1 MSDETISVLPRILD
15 PSMKFTVN
23 SIKQMPS
30 KEEVNT
36 KDNTLP
42 NLHYD
47 TLGRG
52 AVNVKKEDKDTN
64 NTDPSVTKPI
74 EENVSGLYLF
84 FSSHKYVILTIII
97 IILLIILCVLIYKY
111 YNTKKKNKEI
121 KEKESERQNVNSN
134 VKEKI
139 DNYISSYIIDEDNGV
154 MESDTYLET
163 EPTDNHIEEEKKPNE
178 SEDTVIDNN
187 ISTPIRNAEYGI
199 IIQETIAIDP
209 KIRIDPQLNSSRFEE
224 IDNLETNSLS
234 DILEDNASN
243 VGNENQSEDNASNVG
258 NENQSEDN
266 ESINDDTSDISENKS
281 ETNESVDLN
290 DIINELNNQNIKKKS
305 SKLKNNTSKK
315 KKSDDQDIDHFK
327 AFINKN

>member
-1 MSDETISVLPRILD
+1 
-15 PSMKFTVN
+15 
-23 SIKQMPS
+23 
-30 KEEVNT
+30 
-36 KDNTLP
+36 
-42 NLHYD
+42 
-47 TLGRG
+47 
-52 AVNVKKEDKDTN
+52 
-64 NTDPSVTKPI
+64 
-74 EENVSGLYLF
+74 
-84 FSSHKYVILTIII
+84 
-97 IILLIILCVLIYKY
+97 
-111 YNTKKKNKEI
+111 
-121 KEKESERQNVNSN
+121 
-134 VKEKI
+134 
-139 DNYISSYIIDEDNGV
+139 

-243 VGNENQSEDNASNVG
+243 VGNENQSEDN
-258 NENQSEDN
+258 

>member
-52 AVNVKKEDKDTN
+52 TVNVKKEDKDTN

-178 SEDTVIDNN
+178 SEYTVIDNN

-234 DILEDNASN
+234 DIL
-243 VGNENQSEDNASNVG
+243 EDNASNVG

>member
-52 AVNVKKEDKDTN
+52 TVNVKKENKDTS
-64 NTDPSVTKPI
+64 NTDPS

-111 YNTKKKNKEI
+111 YK
-121 KEKESERQNVNSN
+121 
-134 VKEKI
+134 
-139 DNYISSYIIDEDNGV
+139 
-154 MESDTYLET
+154 
-163 EPTDNHIEEEKKPNE
+163 
-178 SEDTVIDNN
+178 
-187 ISTPIRNAEYGI
+187 
-199 IIQETIAIDP
+199 
-209 KIRIDPQLNSSRFEE
+209 
-224 IDNLETNSLS
+224 
-234 DILEDNASN
+234 
-243 VGNENQSEDNASNVG
+243 
-258 NENQSEDN
+258 
-266 ESINDDTSDISENKS
+266 
-281 ETNESVDLN
+281 
-290 DIINELNNQNIKKKS
+290 
-305 SKLKNNTSKK
+305 
-315 KKSDDQDIDHFK
+315 
-327 AFINKN
+327 